1 MRVLTLDLDQ
11 PDPQVI
17 RRAVEAH
24 REGKIL
30 LYPTD
35 TIYGLGCDPFLPGAL
50 HRLFEVKGR
59 AQSRGVLVLIA
70 SQAGVLSVA
79 GNLPPSFH
87 SLAAR
92 FWPGP
97 VTFLLPAAPG
107 LPGLLVG
114 EGGLIG
120 VRCPLQTFLSRFL
133 SELGGPIVST
143 SANVSGEPEPD
154 SIAELRRLF
163 AGKVDL
169 FLDAGELTTRQ
180 ASSVVD
186 LSVDPPRLVRKGARG
201 SEIERVLRETSDD

>member
-1 MRVLTLDLDQ
+1 MPVLTLDLEQ

-17 RRAVEAH
+17 RQTIEVI

-35 TIYGLGCDPFLPGAL
+35 TIYGLGCDPFQPDAL
-50 HRLFEVKGR
+50 RRILEVKGR
-59 AQSRGVLVLIA
+59 ASSKGLLVLVHSPVDA
-70 SQAGVLSVA
+70 LSLAARV
-79 GNLPPSFH
+79 PPTFQ

-97 VTFLLPAAPG
+97 VTFLLPASPH

-120 VRCPLQTFLSRFL
+120 VRCPSQYFLEQLLRDL
-133 SELGGPIVST
+133 DAPLVST
-143 SANVSGEPEPD
+143 SASISGEPEVA
-154 SIAELRRLF
+154 SVAELRRLF
-163 AGKVDL
+163 EEKVDL
-169 FLDAGELTTRQ
+169 FLDAGELPARR

-186 LSVDPPRLVRKGARG
+186 LSVDPPRLVRTGEQAD
-201 SEIERVLRETSDD
+201 EIERALTTDN